1 MTAIN
6 TMSSSSL
13 VMGLAFCGM
22 TAGAAHAA
30 TVRCPPSITINGHRH
45 PLADADLFDG
55 PPAQLASLIP
65 VNGRWDLAS
74 IRGAAGDFFL
84 VCKFKDAAATRTV
97 AVPKA
102 ATVCAIQGTS
112 MIAVSCH

>member
-13 VMGLAFCGM
+13 VIALALYGM
-22 TAGAAHAA
+22 TTGVAYAA
-30 TVRCPPSITINGHRH
+30 TVRCPPTIMVNGHRH
-45 PLADADLFDG
+45 PLAGADLFDG
-55 PPAQLASLIP
+55 PPAELASLIP

-74 IRGAAGDFFL
+74 IRGTAGDFYL
-84 VCKFKDAAATRTV
+84 VCKFKDAAATRTI

-102 ATVCAIQGTS
+102 VTACAIQGTS
-112 MIAVSCH
+112 IITVICR

>member
-6 TMSSSSL
+6 TTSSSSL
-13 VMGLAFCGM
+13 VIALALCGM
-22 TAGAAHAA
+22 TAGTACAA

-45 PLADADLFDG
+45 PLAGADLFDG

-65 VNGRWDLAS
+65 VHGRWDLAS
-74 IRGAAGDFFL
+74 IRVPTRDFFL

-97 AVPKA
+97 AVPKTA
-102 ATVCAIQGTS
+102 AACAIQGTS
-112 MIAVSCH
+112 VITVTCR